1 MMSLRNLVRGEDFLM
16 NAFSQGFP
24 NFFSLAHLEI
34 DRIYVFFLIDIVN
47 LKYFKGTAKW
57 FSYTYIEYTFSFFL
71 L

>member
-47 LKYFKGTAKW
+47 LKYFKGTAK
-57 FSYTYIEYTFSFFL
+57 
-71 L
+71 